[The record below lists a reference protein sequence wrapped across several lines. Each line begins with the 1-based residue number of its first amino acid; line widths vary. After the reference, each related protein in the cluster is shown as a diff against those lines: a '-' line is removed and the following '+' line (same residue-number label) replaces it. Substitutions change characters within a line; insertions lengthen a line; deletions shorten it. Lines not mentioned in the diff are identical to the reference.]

1 LFFSISK
8 IKTHKMKKRLL
19 GLALVMLVGFSFT
32 AKADEGM
39 WLPMFIKRLNYADM
53 KKHGL
58 KLTAEELY
66 SVNQSSLKDAI
77 VSLGG
82 FCTAEII
89 SPNGLMLT
97 NHHCGF
103 EAIQSHSSV
112 EHDYLTDGFWA
123 KDHASELPNEGLTAS
138 FLVRMA
144 DVSKQINDSLVG
156 LSEAERG
163 AKIQAMS
170 KAIVAEA
177 TEGTLYNANVK
188 AFFEGNEF
196 YLFVYETFQDVRLV
210 GAPPSSI
217 GKYGGDTDNWMWPRH
232 TGDFSIFRVYTAPDG
247 TPAPYSEAN
256 VPLKPKH
263 FLPISMEGVKEGDFS
278 MIFGYPGST
287 DRYLTSFGVE
297 DELQNHQPTVVSIRD
312 KKLAIMREFMNEDP
326 AVRIQYASKYAQVA
340 NYWKYYIGQQEQL
353 KNNNVWDQKVALEN
367 DFEKWVNGSEVHKAK
382 YGEALALI
390 RESVTSTS
398 KTTKANTYLLE
409 AGLTGSDAI
418 LYAFRSNRALMGA
431 LKSGDAEKIK
441 AATDKL
447 MAGVD
452 AHFGDYNPAMDQKM
466 YVEMMKMF
474 YENVNKAQLP
484 DFFEGAVKSTWGSV
498 ERYAN
503 RSFKNS
509 IFVDKNKMKDF
520 LANPSQKVLD
530 RDPILKAS
538 SSMINM
544 YFGQSAANA
553 EAFEKFDKGNRLFV
567 AGLREM
573 NASKNYYPNANSTMR
588 MTYGNVGS
596 YQAKDAITYDF
607 GTTMKGLIAKKDNS
621 NPEFVVPEKL
631 VELYNNKDYGRYAN
645 ADGTMSVCF
654 ISNNDITG
662 GNSGSPVINGKG
674 ELIGLAF
681 DGNWEAMS
689 GDIAFEPTLQRTISV
704 DIRYVLF
711 IVDKFAGAS
720 HLVDEMMLV
729 GEKSNMASGNKK
741 KKMSNVH

>member
-1 LFFSISK
+1 
-8 IKTHKMKKRLL
+8 MKKKLL
-19 GLALVMLVGFSFT
+19 GLALLCVVSFSFT

-66 SVNQSSLKDAI
+66 SVNKSSLKDAI
-77 VSLGG
+77 VSMGG

-123 KDHASELPNEGLTAS
+123 KDKAAELPNEGLTAS
-138 FLVRMA
+138 FLVRME
-144 DVSKQINDSLVG
+144 DVSEQINKALEG
-156 LSEAERG
+156 LAEGERA
-163 AKIQAMS
+163 AKIAELS
-170 KAIVAEA
+170 KEIVAKA
-177 TEGTLYNANVK
+177 TEGTHYNANVK
-188 AFFEGNEF
+188 DFFEGNEF
-196 YLFVYETFQDVRLV
+196 YLFVYETFRDVRLV
-210 GAPPSSI
+210 GAPPSSV

-247 TPAPYSEAN
+247 TPADYSEDN

-263 FLPISMEGVKEGDFS
+263 FLPISLEGVKEGDFS

-297 DELQNHQPTVVSIRD
+297 DELENHQPTVVSIRD

-326 AVRIQYASKYAQVA
+326 ATRIQYASKYAQVA

-353 KNNNVWDQKVALEN
+353 KNNNVWDKKTALES
-367 DFEKWVNGSEVHKAK
+367 DFTKWVSQSEERKAK
-382 YGEALALI
+382 YGEALTLI
-390 RESVTSTS
+390 EEAVKEMSS
-398 KTTKANTYLLE
+398 KTVASTYLLE

-418 LYAFRSNRALMGA
+418 LYAFRSNRVLAGA

-441 AATDKL
+441 AAADKL
-447 MAGVD
+447 MAGLND
-452 AHFGDYNPAMDQKM
+452 HFKDYNKALDQKM
-466 YVEMMKMF
+466 YAEMLKM
-474 YENVNKAQLP
+474 YEANVSEEQLP
-484 DFFEGAVKSTWGSV
+484 DFFVSALKTSWNDI

-503 RSFKNS
+503 RSFKSS
-509 IFVDKNKMKDF
+509 IFTDREKMEAF
-520 LANPSQKVLD
+520 LANPSKKVLD
-530 RDPILKAS
+530 RDPILQAS
-538 SSMINM
+538 TSMIQM
-544 YFGQSAANA
+544 YFGQNAANA
-553 EAFEKFDKGNRLFV
+553 SALEKLEKGNRLFV

-573 NASKNYYPNANSTMR
+573 NPDKKYYPNANSTMR

-596 YQAKDAITYDF
+596 YEAQDAVTYDF
-607 GTTMKGLIAKKDNS
+607 ATTMDGLIAKMDNS

-645 ADGTMSVCF
+645 EDGSMNVCF

-689 GDIAFEPTLQRTISV
+689 GDIAFEPNLQRTISV

-711 IVDKFAGAS
+711 IVDKYAGATN
-720 HLVDEMMLV
+720 LIDEMVLV
-729 GEKSNMASGNKK
+729 GDKSATANAKRKVKAASVN
-741 KKMSNVH
+741 

>member
-1 LFFSISK
+1 
-8 IKTHKMKKRLL
+8 MKKKLL
-19 GLALVMLVGFSFT
+19 GLALLCIVSFSFT

-66 SVNQSSLKDAI
+66 SVNKSSLKDAI
-77 VSLGG
+77 VSMGG

-123 KDHASELPNEGLTAS
+123 KDKSAELLNEGLTAS
-138 FLVRMA
+138 FLVRME
-144 DVSKQINDSLVG
+144 DVSAEINKALAG
-156 LSEAERG
+156 LAEGERA
-163 AKIQAMS
+163 AKIAELS
-170 KAIVAEA
+170 KEIVAKA
-177 TEGTLYNANVK
+177 TEGTHYNANVK
-188 AFFEGNEF
+188 DFFEGNEF
-196 YLFVYETFQDVRLV
+196 YLFVYETFLDVRLV
-210 GAPPSSI
+210 GAPPSSV

-247 TPAPYSEAN
+247 TPADYAEEN
-256 VPLKPKH
+256 VPMVSKH
-263 FLPISMEGVKEGDFS
+263 FLPISLEGVKEGDFS

-297 DELQNHQPTVVSIRD
+297 DELANHQPTVVSIRD

-326 AVRIQYASKYAQVA
+326 ATRIQYASKYAQVA

-353 KNNNVWDQKVALEN
+353 KKNKVGEKKTALES
-367 DFEKWVNGSEVHKAK
+367 DFTAWVNESEERKAK
-382 YGEALALI
+382 YGEALTLI
-390 RESVTSTS
+390 SEAVSEMSN
-398 KTTKANTYLLE
+398 KTVASTYLLE

-418 LYAFRSNRALMGA
+418 LYAFRANRVLAEA

-441 AATDKL
+441 AATDRL
-447 MAGVD
+447 MAGVED
-452 AHFGDYNPAMDQKM
+452 HFKDYNNALDQKM
-466 YVEMMKMF
+466 YVEMLKM
-474 YENVNKAQLP
+474 YNNNVSEEQQP
-484 DFFEGAVKSTWGSV
+484 DFFQVALKTSWNNI

-503 RSFKNS
+503 RSFKTS
-509 IFVDKNKMKDF
+509 IFTDKAKMEAF

-530 RDPILKAS
+530 RDPILQAS

-544 YFGQSAANA
+544 YFGQNVANA
-553 EAFEKFDKGNRLFV
+553 SAFEKLEKGNRLFV

-573 NASKNYYPNANSTMR
+573 NPDKKYYPNANSTMR
-588 MTYGNVGS
+588 MSYGNVGA
-596 YQAKDAITYDF
+596 YEAKDAVTYNVA
-607 GTTMKGLIAKKDNS
+607 TTMDGLMAKMDNS

-645 ADGTMSVCF
+645 ADGSMNVCF

-662 GNSGSPVINGKG
+662 GNSGSPVINGNG

-689 GDIAFEPTLQRTISV
+689 GDIAFETKLQRTISV

-711 IVDKFAGAS
+711 IVDKYAGATN
-720 HLVDEMMLV
+720 LIDEMVLV
-729 GEKSNMASGNKK
+729 GGRSETANAKK
-741 KKMSNVH
+741 KVKASNIN

>member
-1 LFFSISK
+1 
-8 IKTHKMKKRLL
+8 MKKKLL
-19 GLALVMLVGFSFT
+19 GLALLCVVSFSFT

-66 SVNQSSLKDAI
+66 SVNKSSLKDAI
-77 VSLGG
+77 VSMGG

-123 KDHASELPNEGLTAS
+123 KDKAAELPNEGLTAS
-138 FLVRMA
+138 FLVRME
-144 DVSKQINDSLVG
+144 DVSEQINKALEG
-156 LSEAERG
+156 LAEGERA
-163 AKIQAMS
+163 AKIAELS
-170 KAIVAEA
+170 KEIVAKA
-177 TEGTLYNANVK
+177 TEGTHYNANVK
-188 AFFEGNEF
+188 DFFEGNEF
-196 YLFVYETFQDVRLV
+196 YLFVYETFRDVRLV
-210 GAPPSSI
+210 GAPPSSV

-247 TPAPYSEAN
+247 TPADYAEDN
-256 VPLKPKH
+256 VPLQPKH
-263 FLPISMEGVKEGDFS
+263 FLPISLEGVKEGDFS

-297 DELQNHQPTVVSIRD
+297 DELENHQPTVVSIRD

-326 AVRIQYASKYAQVA
+326 ATRIQYASKYAQVA

-353 KNNNVWDQKVALEN
+353 KSNNVWDKKTELEA
-367 DFEKWVNGSEVHKAK
+367 DFTKWVNESDERKAK
-382 YGEALALI
+382 YGEALSLI
-390 RESVTSTS
+390 NEAISEMSN
-398 KTTKANTYLLE
+398 KTVASTYLLE

-418 LYAFRSNRALMGA
+418 LYAFRSNRVLAGA
-431 LKSGDAEKIK
+431 LKSGDEEKIK
-441 AATDKL
+441 AAADKL
-447 MAGVD
+447 MAGLD
-452 AHFGDYNPAMDQKM
+452 DHFKDYNKALDQKM
-466 YVEMMKMF
+466 YVEMLKM
-474 YENVNKAQLP
+474 YEENVSEEQLP
-484 DFFEGAVKSTWGSV
+484 DFFVSALKTSWNDIA
-498 ERYAN
+498 RYAN
-503 RSFKNS
+503 RSFKSS
-509 IFVDKNKMKDF
+509 IFTDKAKMEAF

-530 RDPILKAS
+530 RDPILQAS
-538 SSMINM
+538 NSMIQM
-544 YFGQSAANA
+544 YFGQNAANA
-553 EAFEKFDKGNRLFV
+553 SAFEKLEKGNRLFV

-573 NASKNYYPNANSTMR
+573 NPDKKYYPNANSTMR

-596 YQAKDAITYDF
+596 YEAQDAVTYNF
-607 GTTMKGLIAKKDNS
+607 ATTMDGLIAKMDNS
-621 NPEFVVPEKL
+621 NPEFVVPDKL

-645 ADGTMSVCF
+645 ADGSMNVCF

-662 GNSGSPVINGKG
+662 GNSGSPVINGNG

-689 GDIAFEPTLQRTISV
+689 GDIAFEPNLQRTISV

-711 IVDKFAGAS
+711 IVDKYAGATN
-720 HLVDEMMLV
+720 LIDEMVLV
-729 GEKSNMASGNKK
+729 GDKSATANAKRKVKANRV
-741 KKMSNVH
+741 N